1 MLLAYTTSCTYA
13 VLNYLTPI
21 ICQVLI
27 PWEFFQNFIL
37 YIFSLLE
44 ISPTGLMW
52 FSNLYLCTKH
62 FVWVLAY
69 ICIWVVDISTRYKI
83 DTLQQFWLFVYMQ
96 KKPKSEKSMKNKRKK
111 RILFISKNWE
121 KTLKKQILKAQKS
134 KYFQV
139 FGAEI
144 NGHL

>member
-1 MLLAYTTSCTYA
+1 
-13 VLNYLTPI
+13 
-21 ICQVLI
+21 
-27 PWEFFQNFIL
+27 
-37 YIFSLLE
+37 
-44 ISPTGLMW
+44 
-52 FSNLYLCTKH
+52 
-62 FVWVLAY
+62 
-69 ICIWVVDISTRYKI
+69 
-83 DTLQQFWLFVYMQ
+83 MQ

-121 KTLKKQILKAQKS
+121 KNLKKQILKAQKS